1 MGRWINSATKM
12 NRLGAPLSGL
22 VLDHLHWHELLDVSV
37 TCRSWRAA
45 LSSVTQI
52 SWIRGAGLR
61 ATLLMNKMTRCRV
74 LYVDGRDGFDVL
86 RDMILPMAVMR
97 DLRTVTIEF
106 DSDVDKSLFA
116 SSCYLLVRSGA
127 LRSAQNLKS
136 FLLQIQVED
145 SLTDVEPLDSQFL
158 GSHNFKQLLDQMSPD
173 CALRSAVFGRVPAS
187 SVSAILSM
195 GADPNAVD
203 DDILDSILDY
213 ACIYQSIDVIRAL
226 VDAGADPHC
235 LTRPHSRTVLH
246 AVASMRKRDDME
258 EVLHYLLDLGLNARQ
273 VENQLGWTALH
284 YLVARQDCEEM
295 IGAVKLLLSHDS
307 TLASI
312 ADKAGD
318 TPLTRRLVELQAKG
332 SEGAAPAQTSAKLIA
347 ILSTLAGAE
356 AGTRRGKH
364 S

>member
-1 MGRWINSATKM
+1 
-12 NRLGAPLSGL
+12 
-22 VLDHLHWHELLDVSV
+22 
-37 TCRSWRAA
+37 
-45 LSSVTQI
+45 
-52 SWIRGAGLR
+52 
-61 ATLLMNKMTRCRV
+61 MNKMTRCRV

-97 DLRTVTIEF
+97 DLRAVTIEF

-136 FLLQIQVED
+136 FLLQIQVEG
-145 SLTDVEPLDSQFL
+145 SSDVEPLDSQFL

-173 CALRSAVFGRVPAS
+173 CALRAAVFGRVPAS

-203 DDILDSILDY
+203 DDIIDSILDY

-226 VDAGADPHC
+226 VDAGADPRC
-235 LTRPHSRTVLH
+235 LTRPHSRTPLH
-246 AVASMRKRDDME
+246 AVAGMRKRDDME

-273 VENQLGWTALH
+273 VEKQLGWTALH

-332 SEGAAPAQTSAKLIA
+332 SEGAAPAQLSAKLIA
-347 ILSTLAGAE
+347 ILSTLAAAE
-356 AGTRRGKH
+356 AGTRCGKH
-364 S
+364 G